1 MTTNPEMLYTAK
13 IEQTWDYPKRMKYI
27 AEIDSFIAKD
37 YDSLSYYRNFQ
48 YNDLQPG
55 IFFMLYTF

>member
-37 YDSLSYYRNFQ
+37 YNSLS
-48 YNDLQPG
+48 
-55 IFFMLYTF
+55 

>member
-37 YDSLSYYRNFQ
+37 YDV
-48 YNDLQPG
+48 
-55 IFFMLYTF
+55 

>member
-1 MTTNPEMLYTAK
+1 VAEDRLRAAGRGRLSPPKRRNMTTNPEMLYTAK

-37 YDSLSYYRNFQ
+37 YDV
-48 YNDLQPG
+48 
-55 IFFMLYTF
+55 

>member
-1 MTTNPEMLYTAK
+1 MTTNPEMLYTVK

-37 YDSLSYYRNFQ
+37 YDSLSYYSCCMHGSCQTKVF
-48 YNDLQPG
+48 
-55 IFFMLYTF
+55 

>member
-27 AEIDSFIAKD
+27 AEIDLNIAHIFNNPLFKSF
-37 YDSLSYYRNFQ
+37 
-48 YNDLQPG
+48 
-55 IFFMLYTF
+55 